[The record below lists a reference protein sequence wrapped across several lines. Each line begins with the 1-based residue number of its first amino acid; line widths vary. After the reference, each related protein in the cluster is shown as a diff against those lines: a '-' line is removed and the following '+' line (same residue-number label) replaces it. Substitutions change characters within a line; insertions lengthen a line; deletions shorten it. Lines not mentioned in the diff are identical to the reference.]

1 MQTWMIMLY
10 FVLDD
15 TPVTHQV
22 DINRKELAMDMS
34 MFCFQVVSSF
44 WVVVLMLT
52 IITANRHGRYE
63 KTALYIFGAL
73 IFLTMVL
80 LYSDCLQLLF

>member
-10 FVLDD
+10 FVIDD
-15 TPVTHQV
+15 TPVTKQA
-22 DINRKELAMDMS
+22 DINRKELAMELS

-44 WVVVLMLT
+44 WAVILMVT
-52 IITANRHGRYE
+52 IIHANRNSRYE
-63 KTALYIFGAL
+63 KSAQFIFGTL
-73 IFLTMVL
+73 IFLIMVL